1 MGGVYFWNN
10 KRENLN
16 NEIPENNVY
25 NDVFRLKMMNTFLWE
40 NPIWLTSSLPG
51 KFGVRSLTWE
61 ILATLFIHH

>member
-1 MGGVYFWNN
+1 MGGVYFGNN

-16 NEIPENNVY
+16 TEILENNAY

-40 NPIWLTSSLPG
+40 NPIWLSSSPPG